1 MIVLPY
7 LLHDLKL
14 INLKQTSRQGDMEYA
29 LYGKSKLATAANLLV
44 VEGLPVTLS
53 TSTTGFKICG
63 LGKLHSTYY

>member
-29 LYGKSKLATAANLLV
+29 LYGKSKVRMQVNCSKPSGCRGIACNAVN
-44 VEGLPVTLS
+44 
-53 TSTTGFKICG
+53 I
-63 LGKLHSTYY
+63 HDWI